1 VLRRAS
7 ARVVAVRTA
16 RTHPQRPVRVVV
28 SQVRDLTP
36 SMRRI
41 TFQGP
46 DFPPLGNDQY
56 ARLLLPRN
64 GELLL
69 PTTERWY
76 PELLA
81 MGDRRP
87 VLRNYTLRRVRPGE
101 VDVDFVL
108 HDGGPAGRW
117 AHVCTPGDV
126 VGLIEQGAPFTPQ
139 PGNLLVVA
147 DDTGLPAALSI
158 LEALPSSV
166 SATAVLEVGSALDQ
180 QPLARP
186 ARVVWVHRQDGGRAL
201 DTVAALDIQGRAWV
215 AGEAGLA
222 TGVRRHLVRD
232 RGWDRRA
239 VQFAGY
245 YRTGRPQYP

>member
-1 VLRRAS
+1 MLRRAS

-16 RTHPQRPVRVVV
+16 RTHPQRPVRAVV
-28 SQVRDLTP
+28 SEVRDLTP

-56 ARLLLPRN
+56 ARLLLPRD

-81 MGDRRP
+81 MGERRP
-87 VLRNYTLRRVRPGE
+87 VLRNYTLRHVRPGA
-101 VDVDFVL
+101 VDVDVVL

-117 AHVCTPGDV
+117 ARTATPGDV

-139 PGNLLVVA
+139 PGSLLVVA
-147 DDTGLPAALSI
+147 DESALPAALSI
-158 LEALPSSV
+158 LEGLPASV
-166 SATAVLEVGSALDQ
+166 SGTAVLEVGSAADEQ
-180 QPLARP
+180 VVAAP
-186 ARVVWVHRQDGGRAL
+186 ARVLWVHREGGGRAL
-201 DTVAALDIQGRAWV
+201 DTVAALDVTGRAWV

-222 TGVRRHLVRD
+222 TGIRRHLVRD